1 MSNFYYR
8 TESIRRDELIQLF
21 VESEMERSII
31 DTFKGK
37 SHVVLEGSRGSGKS
51 FLMKVAQREL
61 TKSFQTDQILP
72 VYITFMQSTLIHSP
86 TANQFHFWMMAKI
99 IRETLK
105 SLRKNGLTVSNYA
118 NSLLGYIEDNR
129 LQKLITDFETS
140 YKSPLE
146 SIDPSEIP
154 ELSDLND
161 AIEEICED
169 NNIKYITYFFDESAH
184 VFRPEQQRQFFTLF
198 RDFKS
203 PYISCNAA
211 VYPGVTHYG
220 DSFEMTHDASH
231 LRIERD
237 IKSDTY
243 LSDMKEMVLKQGGK
257 SWEKKIETQMSLF
270 NTLAM
275 SAGGNP
281 RLLLKTLDNCDKI
294 NTNAVNEVI
303 RTFYRSEIWNEHTQL
318 GEKYKGHKAMIDW
331 GRKFIEDNVIP
342 TIVRKNSERLE
353 RASKESSLY
362 FWIHKDAPEQIKEAL
377 RLLCYTGII
386 RKYDSGVK
394 ATKSAIGDRYEVKFG
409 CLLAQESSP
418 TKISKSIIDNLKLD
432 FFTEY
437 GSKNIAYSDL
447 SVNDL
452 ADFSNTE
459 FLENLQYQLS
469 KMVSSLDLTEW
480 QKRKLREIEIETV
493 GELLNTEED
502 YLIEKLYNIGPVR
515 ARIIKNS
522 ATAELLESIS
532 G

>member
-8 TESIRRDELIQLF
+8 TESIKRNDLISLF
-21 VESEMERSII
+21 VEGQMERSII
-31 DTFKGK
+31 DTFKTK
-37 SHVVLEGSRGSGKS
+37 SHAVLEGSRGSGKS
-51 FLMKVAQREL
+51 FLMKVAQAEL
-61 TKSFQTDQILP
+61 SENYNEDKILP

-105 SLRKNGLTVSNYA
+105 ALRKNGLTVSSYA
-118 NSLLGYIEDNR
+118 NSLLGDFEDNK
-129 LQKLITDFETS
+129 LQKLISDFESS
-140 YKSPLE
+140 YKSPDQR
-146 SIDPSEIP
+146 IDSSEIP

-161 AIEEICED
+161 AIEEICEE
-169 NNIKYITYFFDESAH
+169 NGVKYISYFFDESAH

-220 DSFEMTHDASH
+220 DSFEMAHDAKY

-243 LSDMKEMVLKQGGK
+243 LSDMKDMVLKQGGAE
-257 SWEKKIETQMSLF
+257 WQRKIETQMSLF

-275 SAGGNP
+275 CAGGNP
-281 RLLLKTLDNCDKI
+281 RLLLKTLDDCEKI
-294 NTNAVNEVI
+294 NTSTVNTVI

-318 GEKYKGHKAMIDW
+318 GEKYKGHKALIDW
-331 GRKFIEDNVIP
+331 GRKFIEDKVIP
-342 TIVRKNSERLE
+342 TISKKNSERLE
-353 RASKESSLY
+353 RSNQESSLY
-362 FWIHKDAPEQIKEAL
+362 FWIHKDVPEQIKEAL

-418 TKISKSIIDNLKLD
+418 TNVSKSIIDNLKLD

-437 GSKNIAYSDL
+437 GSGNSAYSDL

-452 ADFSNTE
+452 ADFSNQE
-459 FLENLQYQLS
+459 FLDNLREQL
-469 KMVSSLDLTEW
+469 KKLVSRLDLTNW
-480 QKRKLREIEIETV
+480 QKGKLAEINIITV

-502 YLIEKLYNIGPVR
+502 YLIDKLHNIGPVR

>member
-1 MSNFYYR
+1 MNNFYYR
-8 TESIRRDELIQLF
+8 TESIRRDELVSLF
-21 VESEMERSII
+21 VESSMERNII
-31 DTFKGK
+31 DIFKAK

-51 FLMKVAQREL
+51 FLMKVAQTEL
-61 TKSFQTDQILP
+61 TDNFETNRILP

-86 TANQFHFWMMAKI
+86 TTNQFHFWMMAKI

-105 SLRKNGLTVSNYA
+105 ALRKHGLTISNYA
-118 NSLLGYIEDNR
+118 NSLLGDLKDNK
-129 LQKLITDFETS
+129 LQSLITEFESS
-140 YKSPLE
+140 YKYPDKN
-146 SIDPSEIP
+146 IDSSEIP

-161 AIEEICED
+161 ALEEICEN

-220 DSFEMTHDASH
+220 NSFEMTHDASYV
-231 LRIERD
+231 RIERD
-237 IKSDTY
+237 IKSETY
-243 LSDMKEMVLKQGGK
+243 LADMKDMVLRQGGDA
-257 SWEKKIETQMSLF
+257 WAKKIQNQMSLF

-275 SAGGNP
+275 AAGGNP
-281 RLLLKTLDNCDKI
+281 RLLLKTLDNCNRV
-294 NTNAVNEVI
+294 NTNTVNEVI

-318 GEKYKGHKAMIDW
+318 GEKYKGHKPLIDW

-342 TIVRKNSERLE
+342 TIVRKNNERLE
-353 RASKESSLY
+353 RANQESSLY
-362 FWIHKDAPEQIKEAL
+362 FWVHKDSPEQIKESL
-377 RLLCYTGII
+377 RLLSYTGII

-409 CLLAQESSP
+409 CILAQSSSP
-418 TKISKSIIDNLKLD
+418 TTISKSIIDNLKLD

-437 GSKNIAYSDL
+437 GSRNNIYSDL
-447 SVNDL
+447 AIKDL
-452 ADFSNTE
+452 TDFSNKD

-469 KMVSSLDLTEW
+469 KEVSSLDLTEW
-480 QKRKLREIEIETV
+480 QKGKLSEIKIKSV
-493 GELLNTEED
+493 GDLLNTEED
-502 YLIEKLYNIGPVR
+502 YLIEKLFNIGPVR

-522 ATAELLESIS
+522 ATAELLETIS